1 MKKLLIFGCTGML
14 GSEVLKVFSNCKNFL
29 ITATYKDYRSL
40 KQLKKNK
47 LITHNIKFIKLN
59 LEDNYEALLKKLMKS
74 S

>member
-14 GSEVLKVFSNCKNFL
+14 GSEVLKVFSDYKNFL

-47 LITHNIKFIKLN
+47 LITDNIQFVKFN
-59 LEDNYEALLKKLMKS
+59 LE
-74 S
+74 